1 MNKGELRYAK
11 RHIRDIDP
19 YLARRYCYNQRR
31 LEVDQ
36 EEKAV
41 VPPTAIRFDIIRPTE
56 IIPLFTLL
64 SDQFIDEFLD
74 HILIVG
80 LILVKRNRTSEVLSS
95 MLDFFEVVKT
105 PL

>member
-11 RHIRDIDP
+11 QHIRDIEP
-19 YLARRYCYNQRR
+19 YLARQFCYNQRQ

-41 VPPTAIRFDIIRPTE
+41 VPLTAIRFDIIRPTE
-56 IIPLFTLL
+56 IIPPFTLL
-64 SDQFIDEFLD
+64 SDQFIDKFLD
-74 HILIVG
+74 RILMVGFILI
-80 LILVKRNRTSEVLSS
+80 KHNRTSEVLSS
-95 MLDFFEVVKT
+95 MLNFFKVVKT